1 MENPNIQDDL
11 KDVVQKAE
19 QQYQKGQV
27 QGGQTPPVPPAG
39 RGAMG
44 TPPGGPSAPSGMP
57 PAPQVPPAPRVPP
70 APQVLGQNAW
80 TNNPQ
85 TGPWVNGYGMQLPM
99 PPEAGKS
106 CGIISLILSIIA
118 IVFCWM
124 PLLGLGLGIAGLVL
138 SLVSKK
144 QAGRF
149 HGLAIAGLICSICAL
164 VFHILLFLLVA
175 IVAVSESFYYYW

>member
-19 QQYQKGQV
+19 QQYQKRQV

-39 RGAMG
+39 QGAMG
-44 TPPGGPSAPSGMP
+44 TPPGGPSAPQAPSGMP
-57 PAPQVPPAPRVPP
+57 PAPQV
-70 APQVLGQNAW
+70 LGRNAW

-85 TGPWVNGYGMQLPM
+85 TGPWVNGYGMQPPM

-124 PLLGLGLGIAGLVL
+124 PLLGPGLGIAGLVL

-149 HGLAIAGLICSICAL
+149 RGLAIAGLICSICAL